1 MIQCDLPF
9 DLVLVDTIVVC
20 SRSTTSFKCGAIKK
34 SNFTNHNAMADD
46 VWGIDAK
53 LAIISSKS

>member
-9 DLVLVDTIVVC
+9 DLVLVDTTVFFK
-20 SRSTTSFKCGAIKK
+20 STTSFKWGAIKK
-34 SNFTNHNAMADD
+34 SNFTNHKATADD

-53 LAIISSKS
+53 LAIRSSKS